1 VYVLYGRINTMNVT
15 IDSAGRLV
23 VPKAIRDEA
32 ELRPNIPLTIRCRD
46 GRIEIEPAARQ
57 VTRVKK
63 GRVAVAVAESA
74 PSLSAETVR
83 RTQQRLRGRRA

>member
-1 VYVLYGRINTMNVT
+1 MTIA

-32 ELRPNIPLTIRCRD
+32 ELRPDMPLTIRCID
-46 GRIEIEPAARQ
+46 GRIEIQPAAQ
-57 VTRVKK
+57 PVIRVKK
-63 GRVAVAVAESA
+63 GRVAVAMSA
-74 PSLSAETVR
+74 SGTALSAETVR

>member
-1 VYVLYGRINTMNVT
+1 MNIT

-23 VPKAIRDEA
+23 VPKAIREEA
-32 ELRPNIPLTIRCRD
+32 ELRPDVPLTIRCRD
-46 GRIEIEPAARQ
+46 GRIEIEPAVQQ

-63 GRVAVAVAESA
+63 GRVSVAVAASSA
-74 PSLSAETVR
+74 TLSSETVR

>member
-1 VYVLYGRINTMNVT
+1 MKIT

-23 VPKAIRDEA
+23 VPKAIREEA
-32 ELRPNIPLTIRCRD
+32 ELSPGVPLTIRCRD
-46 GRIEIEPAARQ
+46 GRIEIEPAPQQ

-63 GRVAVAVAESA
+63 GRVAVAVADSA
-74 PSLSAETVR
+74 ATLSAETVR

>member
-1 VYVLYGRINTMNVT
+1 MNVT

-32 ELRPNIPLTIRCRD
+32 ELLPDMPLTIRCRD
-46 GRIEIEPAARQ
+46 GRIEIEPAALV

-63 GRVAVAVAESA
+63 GRVAVAMAADS
-74 PSLSAETVR
+74 PTLSAETVR
-83 RTQQRLRGRRA
+83 RAQRAVRGRRA

>member
-1 VYVLYGRINTMNVT
+1 MSTMNIT

-23 VPKAIRDEA
+23 VPKAIREEA
-32 ELRPNIPLTIRCRD
+32 ELRPDVPLTIRCRD
-46 GRIEIEPAARQ
+46 GRIEIEPAPQQ

-63 GRVAVAVAESA
+63 GRVTVAVADSA
-74 PSLSAETVR
+74 ATLSAETVR

>member
-1 VYVLYGRINTMNVT
+1 MNIT

-32 ELRPNIPLTIRCRD
+32 KLRPDMPLTIRCRD
-46 GRIEIEPAARQ
+46 GRIEIEPAAQQ

-63 GRVAVAVAESA
+63 GRVAVAMAVNGL
-74 PSLSAETVR
+74 SLSAETVR

>member
-1 VYVLYGRINTMNVT
+1 MSTMNIT

-23 VPKAIRDEA
+23 VPKAIREEA
-32 ELRPNIPLTIRCRD
+32 ELRPDVPLTIRCRD
-46 GRIEIEPAARQ
+46 GRIEIEPAPQQ

-63 GRVAVAVAESA
+63 GRVAVAVANA
-74 PSLSAETVR
+74 ATLSAETVR

>member
-1 VYVLYGRINTMNVT
+1 MNIT

-32 ELRPNIPLTIRCRD
+32 ELRPDMPLTIRCRD
-46 GRIEIEPAARQ
+46 GRIEIEPAAQ
-57 VTRVKK
+57 VVTRVKK
-63 GRVAVAVAESA
+63 GRVTVAMAASA
-74 PSLSAETVR
+74 PALSAETVR

>member
-1 VYVLYGRINTMNVT
+1 MNIT

-32 ELRPNIPLTIRCRD
+32 ELRPDMPLTIRCRD
-46 GRIEIEPAARQ
+46 GRIEIEPAARP

-63 GRVAVAVAESA
+63 GRVAVALAASTPA
-74 PSLSAETVR
+74 LSAEIVR
-83 RTQQRLRGRRA
+83 RTQQRLRGRQA

>member
-1 VYVLYGRINTMNVT
+1 MNIT

-32 ELRPNIPLTIRCRD
+32 ELRPDIPLTIRCRD
-46 GRIEIEPAARQ
+46 GRIEIEPAAQ
-57 VTRVKK
+57 PVTRVKK
-63 GRVAVAVAESA
+63 SRVAVAMAASV

>member
-1 VYVLYGRINTMNVT
+1 MNVT

-23 VPKAIRDEA
+23 VPKAIRDAA
-32 ELRPNIPLTIRCRD
+32 ELRPDMPLTIRCRD
-46 GRIEIEPAARQ
+46 GRIEIEPAAQQ

-63 GRVAVAVAESA
+63 GRVAVAVAVAESE
-74 PSLSAETVR
+74 PTLSAETVR

>member
-1 VYVLYGRINTMNVT
+1 MNIT

-32 ELRPNIPLTIRCRD
+32 ELRPDMPLTIRCRD
-46 GRIEIEPAARQ
+46 GRIEIEPAAQ
-57 VTRVKK
+57 AVTRVKK
-63 GRVAVAVAESA
+63 GRVAVAVAVA
-74 PSLSAETVR
+74 AGGPALSAETVR